1 MEENTSAKDLLK
13 HISQYVLSKRRIK
26 QFLNRRFFYINENK
40 YPLMLTTDPASSRI
54 IIHLIPQ
61 SFLEKTIDIKKGEQ
75 PDYWF
80 IPLGVTEQSC
90 VPDFNFDG
98 IIFHSG
104 LHEKQT
110 YTQLFRN
117 GIVEIVSIVTEL
129 DQNQHPNKVISLL
142 YLQTKLVEAFS
153 QYLKILDKLGVP
165 TPINVFIRL
174 IDVEDLRLRSEDVV
188 YSQYDAKGRNR
199 PLTCKRLEFP
209 VYKIKN
215 FTENI
220 DNFLYT
226 IFDILWNTF
235 GFLEAPRE

>member
-1 MEENTSAKDLLK
+1 MEEKTSAKDLLK
-13 HISQYVLSKRRIK
+13 YISQYILSKRRIK
-26 QFLNRRFFYINENK
+26 EFLNNRFSYINENK
-40 YPLMLTTDPASSRI
+40 YPLMLTTDPTNSRI
-54 IIHLIPQ
+54 VIHLIPQ
-61 SFLEKTIDIKKGEQ
+61 SFLEKTIDIRKGEQ
-75 PDYWF
+75 PNCWF
-80 IPLGVTEQSC
+80 IPLGVPEQSC

-117 GIVEIVSIVTEL
+117 GIVEIVSVVAEL

-142 YLQTKLVEAFS
+142 SLQTKLVEAFLR
-153 QYLKILDKLGVP
+153 YLKILDKLGVAAP
-165 TPINVFIRL
+165 VNVFIRL
-174 IDVEDLRLRSEDVV
+174 IDVEDLRLHPEDVI

-199 PLTCKRLEFP
+199 PLTCNHLEFP
-209 VYKIKN
+209 VYKIKD
-215 FTENI
+215 FTQNM

-235 GFLEAPRE
+235 GFLEAPR